1 MVNQSM
7 TDVAFELMSKK
18 KKAIPFKKLWEEV
31 VAIMGYSE
39 AVALNKVSTFY
50 ANMSL
55 DTRFALVEDGKWD
68 LRSRHTYNE
77 THKDL
82 SDILDDSD
90 DDENEFDEEENEDRE
105 YDDDEEPR
113 KDSYASMNEEDY

>member
-1 MVNQSM
+1 MNNQSM

-18 KKAIPFKKLWEEV
+18 KKGIPFKKLWEEV
-31 VAIMGYSE
+31 VAIMGYSDSM
-39 AVALNKVSTFY
+39 AVTKVSVFY

-55 DTRFALVEDGKWD
+55 DTRFALCDDGTWD

-82 SDILDDSD
+82 SDIMVDS
-90 DDENEFDEEENEDRE
+90 DDENEFDDEDEENMNDDLDDGESKE
-105 YDDDEEPR
+105 SLSSLNDDE
-113 KDSYASMNEEDY
+113 Y

>member
-1 MVNQSM
+1 MANQSM

-18 KKAIPFKKLWEEV
+18 KKAIPFRKLWEEV

-39 AVALNKVSTFY
+39 SVALNKLSTFY

-77 THKDL
+77 THRDL
-82 SDILDDSD
+82 SEILDDSD
-90 DDENEFDEEENEDRE
+90 DENEFEDENEENEFEDEDEERSS
-105 YDDDEEPR
+105 
-113 KDSYASMNEEDY
+113 KDSYSSEEEY

>member
-1 MVNQSM
+1 MVNRSM

-39 AVALNKVSTFY
+39 AVAANKVSTFY

-90 DDENEFDEEENEDRE
+90 DINEFEDDELNEDEENDDEDRSE
-105 YDDDEEPR
+105 
-113 KDSYASMNEEDY
+113 KSSYLSEEDEY

>member
-1 MVNQSM
+1 M

-18 KKAIPFKKLWEEV
+18 KKAIPFRKLWEEV

-39 AVALNKVSTFY
+39 SVALNKLSTFY

-77 THKDL
+77 THRDL

-90 DDENEFDEEENEDRE
+90 DENEFEDETEENEFDEE
-105 YDDDEEPR
+105 DEEKGR
-113 KDSYASMNEEDY
+113 KDSYSSEEEY

>member
-1 MVNQSM
+1 MSNQSM

-18 KKAIPFKKLWEEV
+18 KKGIPFKKLWEEV
-31 VAIMGYSE
+31 VAIMGYTDSM
-39 AVALNKVSTFY
+39 AVSKVSVFY

-55 DTRFALVEDGKWD
+55 DTRFALCDDGTWD

-82 SDILDDSD
+82 SDIMVDG
-90 DDENEFDEEENEDRE
+90 DDENEFDDE
-105 YDDDEEPR
+105 DDENDEDNDDNES
-113 KDSYASMNEEDY
+113 KESMSSMNDEDY